1 MLKYKKIENSL
12 LHTIVHLASKRRIL
26 MRKTKEKQRNITNQ
40 GKAVA
45 DIKETDDRKQ
55 ADFIMLPTVDF
66 CFKEMMH
73 NKNVRKGI
81 IAAILNVHPDEVEDT
96 QLLPIILRKESE
108 DDKYGILDVRV
119 KLKSGTQMDF
129 EMQVIY
135 YDYWANRTIYYLSK
149 MYSEQLNEGDGYDNI
164 QKCIQVSILN
174 HVLISEDDK
183 YYRRIAFCDTQTGKE
198 YSDMMEIHLLE
209 LPKLPPE
216 QQSETDLIQWMRFLS
231 GKNREDLK
239 RMAEKNSNLQEAYN
253 ELDRLSADKK
263 KRLEYEARQKA
274 IRDKNI
280 LLKTGENRGI
290 EKGERIGFEKGT
302 QATLEKLIL
311 SMLKEQLPLDKISS
325 ITGESLEA
333 IQTLGKKYGLL

>member
-1 MLKYKKIENSL
+1 
-12 LHTIVHLASKRRIL
+12 

-96 QLLPIILRKESE
+96 QLLPTILRKE
-108 DDKYGILDVRV
+108 
-119 KLKSGTQMDF
+119 
-129 EMQVIY
+129 
-135 YDYWANRTIYYLSK
+135 
-149 MYSEQLNEGDGYDNI
+149 
-164 QKCIQVSILN
+164 
-174 HVLISEDDK
+174 SEDDK

-280 LLKTGENRGI
+280 LLKTGKNRGI

-333 IQTLGKKYGLL
+333 IQTLGKKYGFL